1 MRGGI
6 NLVAIDLVSSLECH
20 SVVLTQASCLPR
32 VMHNIVPNHPIKW
45 SITSGVSMIHLSLT
59 HVWYACLEPGTSIS
73 LLKSAHNS
81 CIKVLYMG
89 WDVSMTF
96 CQLDLYQR
104 LNVLP
109 SKSPIIT
116 CRSGK
121 TAYQH
126 MTYLNWAQCS
136 RVKNILIS
144 LYRHESALWLM
155 RRPPFPVPFMLL
167 LVASY
172 QIGKISSLV
181 IVIAIAENIWFIYSA
196 SQGVTEKDVCNA
208 MQERGGR
215 GWECKYEY
223 TDSY

>member
-1 MRGGI
+1 MRC
-6 NLVAIDLVSSLECH
+6 VDDL
-20 SVVLTQASCLPR
+20 LPTG
-32 VMHNIVPNHPIKW
+32 
-45 SITSGVSMIHLSLT
+45 S
-59 HVWYACLEPGTSIS
+59 
-73 LLKSAHNS
+73 
-81 CIKVLYMG
+81 
-89 WDVSMTF
+89 
-96 CQLDLYQR
+96 LYQR

-109 SKSPIIT
+109 SKFPIIS
-116 CRSGK
+116 CRSDK

-144 LYRHESALWLM
+144 LYRHESVLWLM

-208 MQERGGR
+208 IMNTQTCTRTKGDAISGWTEKRGEVGWTSVPFPNFMQN
-215 GWECKYEY
+215 
-223 TDSY
+223 